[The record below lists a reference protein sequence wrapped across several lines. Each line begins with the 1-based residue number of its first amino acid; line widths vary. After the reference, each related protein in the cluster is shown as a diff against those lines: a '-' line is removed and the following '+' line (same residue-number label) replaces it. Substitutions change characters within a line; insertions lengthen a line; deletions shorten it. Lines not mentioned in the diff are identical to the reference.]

1 MILFS
6 TLYKENIGF
15 ILERDD
21 SVLYRNGV
29 KHRHACVIV
38 YVRVVMLI
46 RDAPIPLFYKP
57 IRVRVFLFVY
67 LPIPILLSFGLNE
80 SAINLEADFILSS
93 ADYVKPIVQN

>member
-1 MILFS
+1 MLHKNGRCQPLLFRIPMTFNHTINKL
-6 TLYKENIGF
+6 TL
-15 ILERDD
+15 
-21 SVLYRNGV
+21 
-29 KHRHACVIV
+29 
-38 YVRVVMLI
+38 VVV

-67 LPIPILLSFGLNE
+67 LPIPILLRFGLHE